1 MNHLNEEEL
10 ILHYYS
16 EESDAFAAEQHLD
29 QCDECRAHYAC
40 LQRVLNVVDTLPVP
54 ARGEGYGSEVWK
66 RIESRLPCRRRRWW
80 SLEGHRWWS
89 LEGHRWWSLE
99 GSWRWA
105 GAAAAF
111 ASLVVVAFMA
121 GRMFPARRQKVDQ
134 VATAANVAEKQ
145 GGQRVMLLAVGDLLD
160 RSQMVLI
167 ELNHAAPSDKL
178 DISAEQARAADLV
191 SENRLYRQTALQTGD
206 TAMAGVL
213 DDLERVLVDIA
224 HEPAQM
230 APAELA
236 NLQHRM
242 ESAGILFKVRVLG
255 NNVKQK
261 QQAAGS
267 VGRSDRQKL

>member
-10 ILHYYS
+10 ILHYYG

-29 QCDECRAHYAC
+29 QCEQCRAHYAC
-40 LQRVLNVVDTLPVP
+40 LQRVLNVVDSLPVP
-54 ARGEGYGSEVWK
+54 ARSEEYGSEVWR
-66 RIESRLPCRRRRWW
+66 RIEGRLPSRRRRWW
-80 SLEGHRWWS
+80 SLQ
-89 LEGHRWWSLE
+89 
-99 GSWRWA
+99 GSWQWA

-121 GRMFPARRQKVDQ
+121 GRMFPTAGHPKVAQ
-134 VATAANVAEKQ
+134 VQTASMVSDKQ
-145 GGQRVMLLAVGDLLD
+145 GGQRVLLLAVGDLLD

-167 ELNHAAPSDKL
+167 ELNHATPSEKL
-178 DISAEQARAADLV
+178 DISAEQARASDLA

-224 HEPAQM
+224 HEPSQM
-230 APAELA
+230 APAELE

-242 ESAGILFKVRVLG
+242 ESAGILFKVRILG

-261 QQAAGS
+261 QEAAGS
-267 VGRSDRQKL
+267 VGRSGGQKL

>member
-1 MNHLNEEEL
+1 MSHLSEEDL

-16 EESDAFAAEQHLD
+16 EEADAFAAEQHLD
-29 QCDECRAHYAC
+29 QCDACRSHYAS

-54 ARGEGYGSEVWK
+54 ARGEEYGSQVWR
-66 RIESRLPCRRRRWW
+66 RIEGRLPSRRRWW
-80 SLEGHRWWS
+80 SF
-89 LEGHRWWSLE
+89 E

-111 ASLVVVAFMA
+111 ASLAVMAFMA
-121 GRMFPARRQKVDQ
+121 GRMFPRVSPKAPLVQ
-134 VATAANVAEKQ
+134 TAANSGDKQ
-145 GGQRVMLLAVGDLLD
+145 AGQRVLLVAVGDLLE

-167 ELNHAAPSDKL
+167 ELNHATPSEKL
-178 DISAEQARAADLV
+178 DISAEQERASDLA
-191 SENRLYRQTALQTGD
+191 SENRLYRQTALQSGD

-224 HEPAQM
+224 HEPSKM
-230 APAELA
+230 APAELE

-255 NNVKQK
+255 SKVKQK
-261 QQAAGS
+261 QEAGGP
-267 VGRSDRQKL
+267 VGRPDRQKL

>member
-16 EESDAFAAEQHLD
+16 EEIDAFAAEQHLD
-29 QCDECRAHYAC
+29 QCDECRSHYAA

-54 ARGEGYGSEVWK
+54 ARGEEYGSEVWR
-66 RIESRLPCRRRRWW
+66 RIEGRLPARRRRWW
-80 SLEGHRWWS
+80 SLQ
-89 LEGHRWWSLE
+89 
-99 GSWRWA
+99 GSWQWA

-111 ASLVVVAFMA
+111 ASLVVVAFMV
-121 GRMFPARRQKVDQ
+121 GRMFPTAGRRKVDAAQ
-134 VATAANVAEKQ
+134 TTASIADKQ
-145 GGQRVMLLAVGDLLD
+145 GGQRVMLLAVGDMLD

-167 ELNHAAPSDKL
+167 ELNHATPADKL
-178 DISAEQARAADLV
+178 DISAEQERAADLL

-224 HEPAQM
+224 HEPSQM

-255 NNVKQK
+255 TNVKQK
-261 QQAAGS
+261 QEAAGS
-267 VGRSDRQKL
+267 VGRSGAQKL